1 MNILYCTY
9 YDLNKSFAAY
19 NRIKNLSNASR
30 KFNLNIIIVG
40 SGSRSN
46 SFAYDE
52 KDGLKRILFNRT
64 LFKNIRHSNSMRFIG
79 EASNF
84 YRIHLNEI
92 ISKYKIDGIV
102 IYSPFFELVNSIY
115 KTAKLKNNFL
125 VADCGEYYDIS
136 LRNFLSGVFIQQAL
150 FKYFQ
155 LKKLDGITY
164 SAHNSWDKIAKKFN
178 VRHIHIPSITNTTS
192 SFRKKPS
199 SINSILNIVFVGKLS
214 KRERPEVIYEALR
227 LCKKKGCNFKFHLLG
242 TRGNN
247 FEEKYWLNKLLNDFK
262 DLKEEIRIYGYVD
275 EELKK
280 KILVKADL
288 FLMIRDN
295 TSEIAHIF
303 PFRLP
308 EFLMSGNPTII
319 SNVPPINLY
328 LRENCGVKFISP
340 SNSSVELSDLIIR
353 LSKDPLLRFKIGK
366 DGRKYSILHYSFDVI
381 GKKFTDFLKKI

>member
-1 MNILYCTY
+1 M
-9 YDLNKSFAAY
+9 
-19 NRIKNLSNASR
+19 
-30 KFNLNIIIVG
+30 
-40 SGSRSN
+40 
-46 SFAYDE
+46 
-52 KDGLKRILFNRT
+52 
-64 LFKNIRHSNSMRFIG
+64 
-79 EASNF
+79 
-84 YRIHLNEI
+84 
-92 ISKYKIDGIV
+92 
-102 IYSPFFELVNSIY
+102 
-115 KTAKLKNNFL
+115 
-125 VADCGEYYDIS
+125 
-136 LRNFLSGVFIQQAL
+136 
-150 FKYFQ
+150 
-155 LKKLDGITY
+155 
-164 SAHNSWDKIAKKFN
+164 
-178 VRHIHIPSITNTTS
+178 
-192 SFRKKPS
+192 
-199 SINSILNIVFVGKLS
+199 
-214 KRERPEVIYEALR
+214 
-227 LCKKKGCNFKFHLLG
+227 G

-328 LRENCGVKFISP
+328 LKENCGVKYISP